1 MPYHVKDGLE
11 QLSVELRRG
20 GARGEGVL
28 GGGVPPPL
36 RALPR
41 HRTIGGLGKGEAGF
55 DSLNEMNDRYI
66 CSFRRYYCYKD
77 ICSINMGLPNVFQNL

>member
-1 MPYHVKDGLE
+1 MLCHLKDGLE
-11 QLSVELRRG
+11 QLPVELRRG

-41 HRTIGGLGKGEAGF
+41 HRTIGGLGKTDAGF
-55 DSLNEMNDRYI
+55 DSLNEMIHRFLALYGI
-66 CSFRRYYCYKD
+66 SEIYHA
-77 ICSINMGLPNVFQNL
+77 